1 MKLLYYV
8 ALPYTE
14 EILNLVTLFSIDV
27 MKQGIYADDCT
38 GDVGLFTYSTRLVL
52 ESINHGSEWLLDTD
66 DALHVLA
73 LYADRDFNGV
83 CEYLNNIPNK
93 PFTVHVDASYLNYM
107 I

>member
-27 MKQGIYADDCT
+27 SKQGIDDDDYT
-38 GDVGLFTYSTRLVL
+38 VDLGLFIYRTRLAL
-52 ESINHGSEWLLDTD
+52 ETIDHDSEWLLNTD

-73 LYADRDFNGV
+73 LYAARDLNSV
-83 CEYLNNIPNK
+83 CEYLNNIPDK
-93 PFTVHVDASYLNYM
+93 PFIVGIDTYYLTYM

>member
-27 MKQGIYADDCT
+27 MKQGIYDDYT
-38 GDVGLFTYSTRLVL
+38 GDLGLFIYRTRLAL
-52 ESINHGSEWLLDTD
+52 ETMDDDSEWILDID

-73 LYADRDFNGV
+73 LYAGRDFNGV

>member
-14 EILNLVTLFSIDV
+14 EILNLVTLFARDV
-27 MKQGIYADDCT
+27 MKQGVDSDYT
-38 GDVGLFTYSTRLVL
+38 GDVGLFIYRTRLAL
-52 ESINHGSEWLLDTD
+52 EVIDHDAEWLLEVN

-73 LYADRDFNGV
+73 LYASRDLNSV
-83 CEYLNNIPNK
+83 CEYLNNIPDK
-93 PFTVHVDASYLNYM
+93 PFHVIIDTHYLTYM